1 MWGKM
6 KHKII
11 LKEESLDF
19 YECMA
24 IVKIKK
30 ERTKLSDAYDEIRA
44 IPYIVTAQPK
54 HSDFIEKR
62 SNELYDYAQLKIKFL
77 SYKETPLDSLN
88 DIRETATKGLGDT
101 GKYKVY
107 GLVGLIA
114 REDTIQL
121 IERK

>member
-1 MWGKM
+1 M

-19 YECMA
+19 YECMV
-24 IVKIKK
+24 IVKVKK

-44 IPYIVTAQPK
+44 VPYIVTAQPK
-54 HSDFIEKR
+54 HSDFIENR
-62 SNELYDYAQLKIKFL
+62 SNELYNYAQLKMKFL

-88 DIRETATKGLGDT
+88 DIKNTALKGLGDT
-101 GKYKVY
+101 GKYRVY
-107 GLVGLIA
+107 GLTGFIV

>member
-1 MWGKM
+1 MIK
-6 KHKII
+6 KFI
-11 LKEESLDF
+11 LKEETLDF

-30 ERTKLSDAYDEIRA
+30 EKTKLSDAYDEIRA

-54 HSDFIEKR
+54 HSDFIERR
-62 SNELYDYAQLKIKFL
+62 SNELYDYAQLKVKFL
-77 SYKETPLDSLN
+77 SYKETPLESLD
-88 DIRETATKGLGDT
+88 DIKEIAMRGLGDN

-107 GLVGLIA
+107 GLVGLIV

-121 IERK
+121 IERNK